1 MIVGSGLT
9 GGIIALLL
17 HEKGLEVVIV
27 ERHNHY
33 GENVFYHYHP
43 CQIKIHAY
51 GPYYFKTNSP
61 ELWNFV
67 NRFSDFY
74 PYETTLKSI
83 VNEKFKNWSIAA
95 SYIKINA
102 FRDSKLL
109 ISGTLGEYKYYDM
122 DQLIDRAIYLA
133 NKIPGKTLC

>member
-1 MIVGSGLT
+1 MVH
-9 GGIIALLL
+9 IILKQTRL
-17 HEKGLEVVIV
+17 
-27 ERHNHY
+27 NY
-33 GENVFYHYHP
+33 G
-43 CQIKIHAY
+43 
-51 GPYYFKTNSP
+51 
-61 ELWNFV
+61 
-67 NRFSDFY
+67 
-74 PYETTLKSI
+74 
-83 VNEKFKNWSIAA
+83 KFKNWSIAA